1 MEPRVA
7 QTDVDAILARLRAGD
22 PLAADLVFSRF
33 THQLSRLVRVKLGV
47 RYRQKFDT
55 EDVVQSIYK
64 SFFRLHAE
72 GRFAFDTWD
81 ALWGLL
87 SLIAVR
93 KCGHRLDYLHAR
105 CRAVGSERSIVL
117 DDVTLEGCRA
127 DLIAVSREPEPVHAA
142 MTAEAVSVILA
153 AATER
158 DQQIIRLALEG
169 ATTSDI
175 SQASGRSERT
185 VQRVL
190 RRLEAALV
198 RMAESIPST
207 GQRPSATVDTPAVG
221 DHSDAAG

>member
-1 MEPRVA
+1 MEPRGEQA
-7 QTDVDAILARLRAGD
+7 DVDGILARLRAGD

-33 THQLSRLVRVKLGV
+33 THQLSRLVRSKLGL

-93 KCGHRLDYLHAR
+93 KCGHRLDYLHAG
-105 CRAVGSERSIVL
+105 CRDVGSERSIVL
-117 DDVTLEGCRA
+117 DDATLEGCRG
-127 DLIAVSREPEPVHAA
+127 DLIAVSREPDPEHAA
-142 MTAEAVSVILA
+142 MTAEAVSRILA
-153 AATER
+153 MAHER
-158 DQQIIRLALEG
+158 DHQIIRLALEG
-169 ATTSDI
+169 ATTGDI

-190 RRLEAALV
+190 RRLEEALV
-198 RMAESIPST
+198 RMAEAIPSS
-207 GQRPSATVDTPAVG
+207 GPLPSATADTPAAG
-221 DHSDAAG
+221 DHSDAAE